1 MSIMARYKNYDDK
14 DENDYNP
21 NEAWDAW
28 DMERE
33 DDDNGEW
40 VGDMYND

>member
-1 MSIMARYKNYDDK
+1 MARHKNYDDE

-28 DMERE
+28 GMDRE
-33 DDDNGEW
+33 DDDDGEW

>member
-1 MSIMARYKNYDDK
+1 MARYKNYDDE

-21 NEAWDAW
+21 NEAWDM
-28 DMERE
+28 DRE
-33 DDDNGEW
+33 DDDDGEW